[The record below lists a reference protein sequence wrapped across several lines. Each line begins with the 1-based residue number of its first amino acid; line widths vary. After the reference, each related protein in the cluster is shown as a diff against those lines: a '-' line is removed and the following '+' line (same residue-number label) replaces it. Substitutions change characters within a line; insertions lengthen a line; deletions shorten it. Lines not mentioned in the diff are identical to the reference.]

1 MNIDR
6 DIADYTLEDVAE
18 VRRQFNDYK
27 KSEDASWPDLCAR
40 IGANKP
46 STLSAF
52 ATGKYAG
59 DNRKLAWTINR
70 FFVAEEARQAQ
81 ALMMPVDPGFHMTRT
96 AEKITAQLRW
106 AHQGEVIVAAG
117 AAGLGKTRTIE
128 RYCATT
134 PNAFHATMSKVTNAI
149 GPMLAEVAR
158 STGRQIK
165 NRSNMNLVYQELVA
179 RLEGLR
185 ALLVIDEA
193 NHLSDASLDQLR
205 AIHDRT
211 GCGLAL
217 VGNPTVRHRIETGVR
232 VAEFAQVNSRVSW
245 FQTYLTPDPLDVE
258 ILCDAWGVPTG
269 QQRAYLAKIATLPGG
284 VRNVTQTLKMAT
296 LAARRTEEERCLSH
310 VKAVW
315 EQRSELSL
323 AGSGK

>member
-6 DIADYTLEDVAE
+6 DKAEYTLEDVDN
-18 VRRQFNDYK
+18 VRRQFNDYR
-27 KSEDASWPDLCAR
+27 DAQRASWQDLCDRLGTSA
-40 IGANKP
+40 P

-52 ATGKYAG
+52 STGKYQG

-81 ALMMPVDPGFHMTRT
+81 ALLMPVTPGFRMTRT

-106 AHQGEVIVAAG
+106 AHQGEVVVVAG
-117 AAGLGKTRTIE
+117 NPGLSKTMTVE

-179 RLEGLR
+179 RLDGLR
-185 ALLVIDEA
+185 ALLVVDEA
-193 NHLSDASLDQLR
+193 QHLSDAALDQLR

-217 VGNPTVRHRIETGVR
+217 VGNPTVRDRIQTGVR
-232 VAEFAQVNSRVSW
+232 QAEFAQVHSRVSW
-245 FQTYLTPDPLDVE
+245 SQTYLTPDPQDVE
-258 ILCDAWGVPTG
+258 ILCDAWEVPPG
-269 QQRAYLAKIATLPGG
+269 QERAYLARIATLPGG

-296 LAARRTEEERCLSH
+296 LAARRTEEDVCLSH
-310 VKAVW
+310 LKAVW
-315 EQRSELSL
+315 TQRSELSL
-323 AGSGK
+323 AA